1 MNELPSVW
9 VRDMVARALAE
20 DIGPGDVTTNA
31 LVPLRARARA
41 AMRAREPMVVCGLPL
56 ACETFRQLS
65 RRLRLRLLRRDGQ
78 RVQPGDVLLE
88 VEGSARAILTAE
100 RVALNFV
107 QRLSGVAT
115 MTARFVEAVAGTQ
128 VKILDTRK
136 TTPGWRLAEKYAV
149 ACGGGTN
156 HRHGL
161 HDAILIKDN
170 HLATLRD
177 ARPNPIA
184 AAVAC
189 ARRAHPE
196 LPVEVEVDTLEQ
208 ARQALEAGADIL
220 LLDNMKPA
228 TLRRAVKLVAGRAR
242 TEASGRIN
250 LRTVRAVARS
260 GVDFISVG
268 ALTHS
273 APAVD
278 VGLDFEVAA

>member
-65 RRLRLRLLRRDGQ
+65 RRLRMRLLRRDGQ

-149 ACGGGTN
+149 ACGSGTN